1 MTRRLLPS
9 LAFAVALALLSLAV
23 AEAVTQKR
31 EDDYVRAQAREALR
45 DAPASDSDS
54 GAKLLALR
62 DYVRARVH
70 NVDFPARGRPFLR
83 DTAADILHNGKGR
96 CGEATRAF
104 VNLARAEGL
113 DAQRLYLD
121 GLRLHVLAVVRVG
134 DGRRLIFD
142 AFESPYV
149 PEVEP
154 LERVLE
160 DHQEFA
166 SYSALG
172 FRRMWGLRA
181 LPSNA
186 FDLGPINYLLENPH
200 ALSSLL
206 WFTASALALA
216 LAEVLRRRTRRAST
230 QNFKK
235 ELSTTTA

>member
-23 AEAVTQKR
+23 AEAITQKR

-45 DAPASDSDS
+45 DAPASDS
-54 GAKLLALR
+54 GARLLALR
-62 DYVRARVH
+62 DYARARVH
-70 NVDFPARGRPFLR
+70 NVDFPARDRPFLR
-83 DTAADILHNGKGR
+83 DTAADILRTGKGR

-104 VNLARAEGL
+104 VNLARVEGF

-121 GLRLHVLAVVRVG
+121 GLRLHVLAVVRAG
-134 DGRRLIFD
+134 DGRRLVFD

-160 DHQEFA
+160 DHREFT
-166 SYSALG
+166 SYSTLG

-186 FDLGPINYLLENPH
+186 FNLGPFNYLLENPH

-206 WFTASALALA
+206 WFTASTLALA
-216 LAEVLRRRTRRAST
+216 LAEVLRRRTRHAPTR
-230 QNFKK
+230 NFKK
-235 ELSTTTA
+235 ELTATAV